1 MCAVKERPGRM
12 GESILIGLM
21 LLAVL
26 FGAPWLRSVKQENSP
41 PAEGAAQVGQKDS
54 ETTLTVWDGEKNVTM
69 PLAEY
74 LPGVVRGEMPAAFE
88 MEALKAQAV
97 AERTYAYYRK
107 NQQRKSAHP
116 EADVCLDSTCCAAY
130 LSEEAAR
137 EKWGSDFAGFEEKI
151 QQAVKET
158 DGQVVLY
165 DDQPIMAVFHSSSA
179 GHTAGSGDVW
189 AGDVPYLVSVTTP
202 EGGADVPNYYSVVTL
217 SPAEFKTAFSTAYPK
232 ADLSGEPS
240 AWFKNMERSAAD
252 RVANVTV
259 GGVEVT
265 GTELRQLL
273 GLRSTCFTQ
282 EYKDGALI
290 FRVTGYGHGVG
301 MSQYGANVLAKEGKT
316 YQEILQWYYTGV
328 TVSGY
333 TK

>member
-41 PAEGAAQVGQKDS
+41 PAEDAAQVGQKDS

-189 AGDVPYLVSVTTP
+189 AGDVPYLTSVTTP
-202 EGGADVPNYYSVVTL
+202 EGGADVPNFYSVVTF
-217 SPAEFKTAFSTAYPK
+217 SPEEFKKTVSAAYPQ
-232 ADLSGEPS
+232 ADLTGEPTGWIKDMTRTAS
-240 AWFKNMERSAAD
+240 D
-252 RVANVTV
+252 RVASVTV
-259 GGVEVT
+259 GGVDIS
-265 GTELRQLL
+265 GTEMRMLL
-273 GLRSTCFTQ
+273 GLRSACFTQ
-282 EYKDGALI
+282 EYKDGKLV

-316 YQEILQWYYTGV
+316 YPEILQWYYTGT